1 MNKRKVDLMSDAA
14 DTDTHEISVLY
25 ELHGEGEAVGP
36 ESELPETQEPRRK
49 KKKSK
54 KKKRSSETT
63 QTGENSQ
70 LGLAQ
75 IMALQQ
81 PNQTN
86 TPTDEEF
93 SPAVFHRPTT
103 ITPLN
108 GPHANPNR
116 RIPSAP
122 ITFKHNDY
130 LHNLSIS
137 EADVIAMQLFQGT
150 YRLEIGELPHQECQ
164 MTLLWDYDRLWGCFD
179 IGVWKGLMLI
189 DPGPRDNTR
198 KSYSFAWRGVCENEP
213 EVAYDNEGIT
223 IGDITLGGKGPVS
236 GCFRGMAVADFPDDK
251 CDFTAV
257 REVGA
262 PMVPWPVETFVADW
276 NYLQHDTSKEPESQ
290 RMVLLPLSPAPES
303 QIVNDETMQMDC
315 AQHQEELNQVQEEQ
329 DPDQDEVTTEVHPSS
344 PVRQPA
350 DTPHTSPPPEEPAQL
365 SRPAPSTISRLH
377 AATFSVQ
384 RSWAHHD
391 QDKFLEVVSGS
402 YEISSPTMKHNWSR
416 KANKLRMRLLV
427 DRSESCV
434 WGMFAMGV
442 YRGLMLFQESPI
454 RFQKDKRLKF
464 CWRGRETDGRDCA
477 EKLGYLSFAEDM
489 SIQGCFY
496 DMYGD
501 VPFTG
506 RRRIRPAVE
515 ARSDEAFFKQQWW
528 EYEPVPPTLLR
539 QVQGQDKA
547 QAQVQ
552 SLAENESEAP
562 TEIQTQPPT

>member
-1 MNKRKVDLMSDAA
+1 MNKRKVDLMSDPV
-14 DTDTHEISVLY
+14 DTHEISVLH
-25 ELHGEGEAVGP
+25 ELHGEGEAVGL
-36 ESELPETQEPRRK
+36 ESQLPETQEPRRK

-54 KKKRSSETT
+54 KKKRFSEAT
-63 QTGENSQ
+63 QTGENTQ

-81 PNQTN
+81 QNQSN
-86 TPTDEEF
+86 SPTDEEF
-93 SPAVFHRPTT
+93 SPNMFHRLTT

-116 RIPSAP
+116 RIPPAP
-122 ITFKHNDY
+122 IPFKHNDY
-130 LHNLSIS
+130 LQNLSIS

-150 YRLEIGELPHQECQ
+150 YRLEISELPHQECR
-164 MTLLWDYDRLWGCFD
+164 MTLIWDYDRLWGCFD
-179 IGVWKGLMLI
+179 IGVWKGLMLV

-198 KSYSFAWRGVCENEP
+198 TSYSFAWRGVCENEP

-223 IGDITLGGKGPVS
+223 IGEIILGGKGPVS

-251 CDFTAV
+251 CDFKAV
-257 REVGA
+257 REVGP

-290 RMVLLPLSPAPES
+290 RLVLLPLSPEPES

-315 AQHQEELNQVQEEQ
+315 AQVQEQQ

-350 DTPHTSPPPEEPAQL
+350 DTPQTSLPPEDPAQL
-365 SRPAPSTISRLH
+365 SQPAASTISRLH
-377 AATFSVQ
+377 AITFTVQ
-384 RSWAHHD
+384 RSWARHD
-391 QDKFLEVVSGS
+391 QDKFLEVVCGS

-427 DRSESCV
+427 DRNESCV

-515 ARSDEAFFKQQWW
+515 SRFDAAFFKQQWW

-539 QVQGQDKA
+539 QVHD

-552 SLAENESEAP
+552 TLAENESEP
-562 TEIQTQPPT
+562 QTEIQTQPPTQ

>member
-14 DTDTHEISVLY
+14 DTDTHEISVLH

-36 ESELPETQEPRRK
+36 ESQHPDTQAPRR

-54 KKKRSSETT
+54 KKKRSSEAT

-70 LGLAQ
+70 LGLTQ

-81 PNQTN
+81 PKQSDS
-86 TPTDEEF
+86 PTDQEF
-93 SPAVFHRPTT
+93 SPAMFHRLTT
-103 ITPLN
+103 ITPLS

-122 ITFKHNDY
+122 IPFKHNHY
-130 LHNLSIS
+130 LQNLSIS
-137 EADVIAMQLFQGT
+137 ETDVIAMQLFQGT
-150 YRLEIGELPHQECQ
+150 YRLEIGELPNQECR
-164 MTLLWDYDRLWGCFD
+164 MTLIWDYDRLWGCFD

-189 DPGPRDNTR
+189 DPGPRNNTR
-198 KSYSFAWRGVCENEP
+198 TSYSFAWRGICENEP

-223 IGDITLGGKGPVS
+223 IGEITLGGKGPVS
-236 GCFRGMAVADFPDDK
+236 GWFRGMAVADFPDDK
-251 CDFTAV
+251 CDFKAV
-257 REVGA
+257 REVGP

-290 RMVLLPLSPAPES
+290 RLVLLPLSPEPES

-315 AQHQEELNQVQEEQ
+315 AHIQEEPGQVEEEQ

-344 PVRQPA
+344 PGRQPA
-350 DTPHTSPPPEEPAQL
+350 DTPHTSPPPEEPTQL
-365 SRPAPSTISRLH
+365 SQPVPSTITRLH
-377 AATFSVQ
+377 ATSFAVQ
-384 RSWAHHD
+384 RSWARHD

-515 ARSDEAFFKQQWW
+515 ARFDEAFFKQQWW

-539 QVQGQDKA
+539 QVHDQA

-552 SLAENESEAP
+552 AQPENESETQ
-562 TEIQTQPPT
+562 TEIQT